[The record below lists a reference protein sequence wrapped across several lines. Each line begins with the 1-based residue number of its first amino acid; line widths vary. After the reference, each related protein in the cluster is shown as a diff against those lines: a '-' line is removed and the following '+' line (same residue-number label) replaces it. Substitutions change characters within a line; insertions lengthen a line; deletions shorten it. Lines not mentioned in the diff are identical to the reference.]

1 MKAIRLHGS
10 GAESLVYEEAP
21 RPTLGA
27 GEVLIAVHAAG
38 VTPSELQWAP
48 TSTLADGRPRPRPVI
63 PGHEFSGVVA
73 ALGAGVAHV
82 AIGDEV
88 YGLNDWYRDGAQAE
102 FCVARA
108 GEVAPC
114 PRSVDHAHAAVTPIS
129 GLTAW
134 QALIE
139 RAGLAAAERVLI
151 HAGAGAVG
159 TFAVQLA
166 RWRGARVLATAA
178 TSNLDFVRELGADEV
193 IDYTRVR
200 FEEAARGVDVVLDTV
215 GGETLERSWSV
226 LGPGGRLVTIAASSE
241 TTTDPRVHDAFFIVR
256 ADRAQ
261 LAEVARLV
269 DAGSLRPVVARILPL
284 AEGRAAYAPRS
295 QGSTRGKI
303 ALRIAA

>member
-1 MKAIRLHGS
+1 MKAIRLHRS
-10 GAESLVYEEAP
+10 DAESLVYEEAP
-21 RPTLGA
+21 RPIPGT
-27 GEVLIAVHAAG
+27 GEILVSVHAAG
-38 VTPSELQWAP
+38 VTPSELEWAP
-48 TSTLADGRPRPRPVI
+48 TSTLADGRPRPRPGI

-73 ALGAGVAHV
+73 GLGAGVADLS
-82 AIGDEV
+82 IGDEV
-88 YGLNDWYRDGAQAE
+88 YGLNDWYREGAQAE
-102 FCVARA
+102 FCLARSD
-108 GEVAPC
+108 EVAPR
-114 PRSVDHAHAAVTPIS
+114 PRSVDHAHVAVTPIS
-129 GLTAW
+129 SLTAW

-139 RAGLAAAERVLI
+139 RARLAPGERVLI

-178 TSNLDFVRELGADEV
+178 TSNVDFVRELGADEV
-193 IDYTRVR
+193 VDYTRVR

-226 LGPGGRLVTIAASSE
+226 LGPGGRLVTIAAGSE
-241 TTTDPRVHDAFFIVR
+241 TTTDPRVRDAFFIVR

-303 ALRIAA
+303 ALEP

>member
-1 MKAIRLHGS
+1 MKAIRLHGAD
-10 GAESLVYEEAP
+10 AESLVYEEAP
-21 RPTLGA
+21 RPTP
-27 GEVLIAVHAAG
+27 GEGDVLIAVHAAG

-73 ALGAGVAHV
+73 GLGAGVTDV
-82 AIGDEV
+82 AVGDEV

-102 FCVARA
+102 FCLARA
-108 GEVAPC
+108 GELVPR

-139 RAGLAAAERVLI
+139 RARLAAGERVLI
-151 HAGAGAVG
+151 HAAAGAVG

-178 TSNLDFVRELGADEV
+178 TSNLDFVRQLGADEV

-215 GGETLERSWSV
+215 GGETLERSWSL
-226 LGPGGRLVTIAASSE
+226 LGPGGRLVTIAADSE
-241 TTTDPRVHDAFFIVR
+241 TTTDPRVRDAFFIVR

-261 LAEVARLV
+261 LAEVGRLV
-269 DAGSLRPVVARILPL
+269 DAGSLRPVVATTLSL
-284 AEGRAAYAPRS
+284 AEGCAAYAPRS

-303 ALRIAA
+303 AIEP

>member
-1 MKAIRLHGS
+1 MKALRLHGS

-21 RPTLGA
+21 RPSPGA
-27 GEVLIAVHAAG
+27 GEILIAVHAAG
-38 VTPSELQWAP
+38 VTPSELQWMP
-48 TSTLADGRPRPRPVI
+48 TSTLADGQPRPRPVI

-73 ALGAGVAHV
+73 GLGVGVADV
-82 AIGDEV
+82 SIGDEV
-88 YGLNDWYRDGAQAE
+88 YGLNDWYGDGAQAE
-102 FCVARA
+102 FCVTRA
-108 GEVAPC
+108 GEVTPR

-166 RWRGARVLATAA
+166 RWRGARMLATAA
-178 TSNLDFVRELGADEV
+178 TSNLDFVRGLGADEV

-226 LGPGGRLVTIAASSE
+226 LGPGGRLVTIAAGSE
-241 TTTDPRVHDAFFIVR
+241 TTTDARVRDAFFIVR
-256 ADRAQ
+256 TDRAQ

-269 DAGSLRPVVARILPL
+269 DAGSLRPVVARIVPL

-303 ALRIAA
+303 AIQP

>member
-1 MKAIRLHGS
+1 VKAIRLHGS

-21 RPTLGA
+21 RPTPGA

-48 TSTLADGRPRPRPVI
+48 TSTLANGRPRPRPVI

-73 ALGAGVAHV
+73 AVGAGVADV
-82 AIGDEV
+82 AMGDEV

-102 FCVARA
+102 FCLARA
-108 GEVAPC
+108 GEVAPR
-114 PRSVDHAHAAVTPIS
+114 PRSVDHVHAAVTPIS

-134 QALIE
+134 QALID
-139 RAGLAAAERVLI
+139 RARLTAGERVLI

-166 RWRGARVLATAA
+166 HWRGARVLATVA

-226 LGPGGRLVTIAASSE
+226 LRPRGRLVTIAAASE
-241 TTTDPRVHDAFFIVR
+241 TTTDPRVRDAFFIVR

-269 DAGSLRPVVARILPL
+269 DAGSLWPVVARILPL

-295 QGSTRGKI
+295 QGNTRGKVAI
-303 ALRIAA
+303 EP